1 MPAAQAE
8 VVTATSPHAE
18 PPAAQA
24 PSSEVAVTATSTLVQ
39 ASPTADATPVRKR
52 YAPVQ
57 TTMLDTLSPND
68 AATSAPAASEHPA
81 PAAAAQ
87 EAVAVA
93 VADKPKPTVVVSEV
107 KPVAPSTEAD
117 KAQDDDSNK
126 PRGDH

>member
-1 MPAAQAE
+1 M
-8 VVTATSPHAE
+8 
-18 PPAAQA
+18 
-24 PSSEVAVTATSTLVQ
+24 TATSTLVQ

-93 VADKPKPTVVVSEV
+93 DKPKPTVVVSEV

>member
-1 MPAAQAE
+1 
-8 VVTATSPHAE
+8 
-18 PPAAQA
+18 
-24 PSSEVAVTATSTLVQ
+24 
-39 ASPTADATPVRKR
+39 
-52 YAPVQ
+52 
-57 TTMLDTLSPND
+57 MLDTLSPND

-87 EAVAVA
+87 EAVAVAVAVA

>member
-1 MPAAQAE
+1 
-8 VVTATSPHAE
+8 
-18 PPAAQA
+18 
-24 PSSEVAVTATSTLVQ
+24 
-39 ASPTADATPVRKR
+39 
-52 YAPVQ
+52 
-57 TTMLDTLSPND
+57 MLDTLSPND

>member
-1 MPAAQAE
+1 
-8 VVTATSPHAE
+8 
-18 PPAAQA
+18 
-24 PSSEVAVTATSTLVQ
+24 
-39 ASPTADATPVRKR
+39 
-52 YAPVQ
+52 
-57 TTMLDTLSPND
+57 MLDALSPND

-87 EAVAVA
+87 EAVAG
-93 VADKPKPTVVVSEV
+93 KSKPTVVVSEV